1 MNLEEKLRMA
11 KRFNYDNI
19 KVDLNRFEDRLFKAL
34 SENKEVLSENKRF
47 MKGRMQIK
55 WKLASLVVAL
65 GIVTP
70 GLVLA
75 SGILNVH
82 NHTISRLKIEV
93 PPTSFIT
100 NGINNQNIAKVY
112 DLSQARAVAN
122 FPIRESASISGWKH
136 EESKGFLWKRAPLP
150 EKKSSTDKSTGVD
163 AYYDV
168 YTNSSGQQVT
178 VQQSGGL
185 DANTY
190 GNNPDGSKIQFS
202 SNNNQEA
209 NLYTTSSGGQ
219 KELLITKKESN
230 NTITHIEITGN
241 VTTDDLQTIG
251 DAYITATDNK

>member
-19 KVDLNRFEDRLFKAL
+19 KVDVDRFEDRLFKAL

-75 SGILNVH
+75 NGILNVH

-100 NGINNQNIAKVY
+100 NDIKNENIAKVY
-112 DLSQARAVAN
+112 DLSESRAVAN
-122 FPIRESASISGWKH
+122 FPIREPASISGWKH

-150 EKKSSTDKSTGVD
+150 EKRSATDTSTGVD

-178 VQQSGGL
+178 IQQSGGL

-190 GNNPDGSKIQFS
+190 GDNPDGSKIQFG
-202 SNNNQEA
+202 SNNDQA

-230 NTITHIEITGN
+230 NTITYIEITGN

-251 DAYITATDNK
+251 NDYITASDSK